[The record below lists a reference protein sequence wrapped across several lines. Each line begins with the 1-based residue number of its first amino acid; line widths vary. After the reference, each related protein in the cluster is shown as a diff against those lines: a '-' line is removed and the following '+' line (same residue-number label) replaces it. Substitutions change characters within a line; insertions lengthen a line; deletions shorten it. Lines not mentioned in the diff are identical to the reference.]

1 LKDVARSNELLA
13 ERERDLQNKLTRKAE
28 EAEYY
33 KATTGELRPK
43 AGIPQREIDD
53 LRKAEKRRFENA

>member
-1 LKDVARSNELLA
+1 LKDVARGNELLA

-33 KATTGELRPK
+33 KATTEDLRPK
-43 AGIPQREIDD
+43 AGMSQSEIND
-53 LRKAEKRRFENA
+53 LRKAEKRRFEDA